1 MDEAS
6 STWQLMAAAGFV
18 VVNAFFVASEYAMVK
33 VQPARLRELAS
44 SGNRRAAVAL
54 HITERLG
61 TTILTTQ
68 LGITVSSIALGWI
81 GVPALA
87 RVLAAPFSF
96 LGGGLFLVRILS
108 GMIGFLTVSFLH
120 TVLGELAPKA
130 ISVQRAEAVALWCAI
145 PLNAF
150 CQVSAP
156 FSWLLNRSAECLLGT
171 LGLRPPSEL
180 ATVAHSEEEIR
191 MIVSSSQEQGI
202 LEEHEV
208 ELVENILDYTDRVAR
223 EIMTPQPV
231 TMPVTGSIDDAV
243 NVIINR
249 NIGGIP
255 IVDAEENL
263 RGIVT
268 ERDVMKVL
276 TTENS
281 GRTVEDIMKSS
292 VRVTSPDTP
301 IGKVCEEMVKCR
313 FRRLPVVVDDVLC
326 GIVTATDIMNYL
338 GKGKVFEQLT
348 TGDSAEVMGAPV
360 RSLLSG
366 ELHTTTP
373 DRNIHD
379 IAVEMIQRRIGAFPV
394 IEDSHLV
401 GLVTEYDLVKA
412 FAEE

>member
-1 MDEAS
+1 
-6 STWQLMAAAGFV
+6 MAIATRNVITAQQTTTIIQAVEIMTREGFRRLPVVDAGTH
-18 VVNAFFVASEYAMVK
+18 
-33 VQPARLRELAS
+33 RLR
-44 SGNRRAAVAL
+44 
-54 HITERLG
+54 
-61 TTILTTQ
+61 
-68 LGITVSSIALGWI
+68 GIVTVSDIINFMGGGDKFNLVQVKHKGNF
-81 GVPALA
+81 
-87 RVLAAPFSF
+87 LAAINE
-96 LGGGLFLVRILS
+96 GL
-108 GMIGFLTVSFLH
+108 
-120 TVLGELAPKA
+120 
-130 ISVQRAEAVALWCAI
+130 
-145 PLNAF
+145 
-150 CQVSAP
+150 
-156 FSWLLNRSAECLLGT
+156 
-171 LGLRPPSEL
+171 
-180 ATVAHSEEEIR
+180 
-191 MIVSSSQEQGI
+191 
-202 LEEHEV
+202 
-208 ELVENILDYTDRVAR
+208 R

-348 TGDSAEVMGAPV
+348 TGDSAEVMGRRCGRSSPV
-360 RSLLSG
+360 NSI
-366 ELHTTTP
+366 P
-373 DRNIHD
+373 PP
-379 IAVEMIQRRIGAFPV
+379 RIGTSTTSP
-394 IEDSHLV
+394 SR
-401 GLVTEYDLVKA
+401 
-412 FAEE
+412 